1 MVKYHTEK
9 HTFFDAQVVSASE
22 TATSSGWNTGYYST
36 LNLHIAN
43 PSSSDLDVRLEGS
56 IDASSSFSELTRI
69 SHGTASGTSTH
80 SVKDIGCMD
89 YLRLVASNNDT
100 ASDTALTV
108 KGKVMML

>member
-9 HTFFDAQVVSASE
+9 HTFFNAQLISASK

-36 LNLHIAN
+36 LNLHIGN
-43 PSSSDLDVRLEGS
+43 NSSSDLDIRLEGS

-69 SHGTASGTSTH
+69 NHDTASGVSTH

-100 ASDTALTV
+100 ASDTTVTV
-108 KGKVMML
+108 KGKVMLL